1 MIIFDGTAAALVR
14 EHALAERLTQ
24 LALPVSP
31 HIGAIVFSEDAGSRL
46 YTGLKAEAAAR
57 VGIGYTP
64 VFFSLHDAPE
74 TVIAQLKHWRSDAQI
89 TGVIVQKPMRAVWLS
104 AGLDPAQYAR
114 WWQRLVAA
122 IPEDKDVDGLHPSTM
137 AAIQAGTW
145 REQGRVLP
153 ATCAAVLT
161 ILEAAEQGSQKK
173 LLEESVA
180 VIGKS
185 DLLGLPLF
193 SELKNRGVAVQLLGK
208 RELAELKEQGRGLQE
223 FSVIVT
229 ATGTPGLITKD
240 LIQPGCTIIDAGEP
254 KPDVDRASVGDIPGF
269 MTPVPG
275 GVGPLTIIS
284 LLENAERLLY
294 ARTI

>member
-1 MIIFDGTAAALVR
+1 MIIFDGTAAAQLR
-14 EHALAERLTQ
+14 EHTLAERVAQ
-24 LALPVSP
+24 LSPEQRP
-31 HIGAIVFSEDAGSRL
+31 HIGAVVFSEDAGSRL

-57 VGIGYTP
+57 VGITYSP

-74 TVIAQLKHWRSDAQI
+74 LVIAQLKQWQTQQEI
-89 TGVIVQKPMRAVWLS
+89 TGVIVQKPMRAVW
-104 AGLDPAQYAR
+104 ATQGRNPAQYSA
-114 WWQRLVAA
+114 WWQQIVAA
-122 IPEDKDVDGLHPSTM
+122 IPEDKDVDGLHPTTM
-137 AAIQAGTW
+137 ASIAAGTW
-145 REQGRVLP
+145 RDQGKVLP

-185 DLLGLPLF
+185 DLLGQPLF
-193 SELKNRGVAVQLLGK
+193 FELKNKKVNVQLLGK
-208 RELAELKEQGRGLQE
+208 RELAALKEQGRGLKE

-240 LIQPGCTIIDAGEP
+240 LIQPGCIIIDAGEP
-254 KPDVDRASVGDIPGF
+254 KPDVDRASVGDAPGF

-284 LLENAERLLY
+284 LLENAFALV
-294 ARTI
+294 